1 VIADLSVTLD
11 VDSLQQLAGYAHWIP
26 QLRGYAKE
34 FMQRKHPGW
43 AWNDIIPVLIAEGI
57 LSTDSGASD
66 QRYLAHG
73 LSISEST
80 QSVKIT
86 HSSNGIKVAVKKLN
100 STSRI
105 RS

>member
-1 VIADLSVTLD
+1 MADLSVTLD

-26 QLRGYAKE
+26 ALRGISEKYIT
-34 FMQRKHPGW
+34 RSYPGW
-43 AWNDIIPVLIAEGI
+43 EWNDIIPVLIEKGV
-57 LSTDSGASD
+57 LSTDSEAAD

-73 LSISEST
+73 ISISAST

-86 HSSNGIKVAVKKLN
+86 HSSNGIKVAIEKLN

>member
-1 VIADLSVTLD
+1 MTQSSVTLD

-26 QLRGYAKE
+26 ALKGISEKYITRNY
-34 FMQRKHPGW
+34 PGW
-43 AWNDIIPVLIAEGI
+43 EWNDIIPVLIEKGV

-66 QRYLAHG
+66 RRYLAHG
-73 LSISEST
+73 LSISAST

-86 HSSNGIKVAVKKLN
+86 NSKNGIKITIKKLN
-100 STSRI
+100 PTSRI

>member
-1 VIADLSVTLD
+1 MAELSVTLD

-26 QLRGYAKE
+26 ALRGISEKYIT
-34 FMQRKHPGW
+34 RNYPGW
-43 AWNDIIPVLIAEGI
+43 EWNDIIPVLIEKGV

-80 QSVKIT
+80 QSVNITNSKNRIKIT
-86 HSSNGIKVAVKKLN
+86 IKKLN
-100 STSRI
+100 STFRI

>member
-1 VIADLSVTLD
+1 LD
-11 VDSLQQLAGYAHWIP
+11 VDSLQQLAAYAHWIP

-34 FMQRKHPGW
+34 FMQQNYRGW
-43 AWNDIIPVLIAEGI
+43 EWNDIIPVLIEKGV
-57 LSTDSGASD
+57 LSTDSGGSD
-66 QRYLAHG
+66 RRYLAHG
-73 LSISEST
+73 LSISAST

-86 HSSNGIKVAVKKLN
+86 NSKNGIKITIKKLN

>member
-1 VIADLSVTLD
+1 MAELSVTLD

-26 QLRGYAKE
+26 ALRGISEKYIAHN
-34 FMQRKHPGW
+34 FPGW
-43 AWNDIIPVLIAEGI
+43 EWNDIIPVLIEKGI
-57 LSTDSGASD
+57 LSTDSEAAD

-73 LSISEST
+73 ISISAST
-80 QSVKIT
+80 QSVKIA
-86 HSSNGIKVAVKKLN
+86 HSSNGIKVAIEKLN